1 MKPSSA
7 LLLQIAVVLVG
18 LGVLT
23 FLLWEPH
30 LEGRNAHATVFAIY
44 FKDPFLAYVYAG
56 SIPFFVGL
64 HRAFRA
70 LGVIRQTGA
79 SPPSTA
85 EALQFIQRCAL
96 AVVGFAAGAGAIVI
110 AFGDKEDRR
119 RGFSCDSLWPA
130 PRASSPSRRRWSHGN
145 CRHLSLDLR
154 AAATEPQVQ
163 QRPPRRPAHSI
174 RF

>member
-1 MKPSSA
+1 M
-7 LLLQIAVVLVG
+7 LLG

-79 SPPSTA
+79 FSPSTVD
-85 EALQFIQRCAL
+85 ALRFIRRCAL
-96 AVVGFAAGAGAIVI
+96 AVVGFVAGAAAIVI
-110 AFGDKEDRR
+110 AFGTRRTGR
-119 RGFSCDSLWPA
+119 RGFSCASL
-130 PRASSPSRRRWSHGN
+130 
-145 CRHLSLDLR
+145 
-154 AAATEPQVQ
+154 
-163 QRPPRRPAHSI
+163 
-174 RF
+174 